1 MTGNK
6 SMKVS
11 SFSPVKT
18 HYKSL
23 KPMCSESRCLQS
35 PIYIYIYIYIL
46 DIFYLHVIYKTDFK
60 IEKNA
65 SKLRL
70 GANKNCQ
77 TTCTILYVTPV
88 QTVCPYC
95 LFSVSRHSKQI
106 KIKIKTVQQIKFGIW
121 EMKGGKYTKTLA
133 KIRARRIF
141 RIRDIRRNV
150 SPKFIEICLETPC
163 WGPPGWAPTWGT
175 ETNKNICYRVLMLKR
190 EFIPRGTHKH

>member
-35 PIYIYIYIYIL
+35 PIYIYIYIFLTYFTFTSSTKL
-46 DIFYLHVIYKTDFK
+46 TLKQKRMLRNFVLERTKTVK
-60 IEKNA
+60 QLA
-65 SKLRL
+65 
-70 GANKNCQ
+70 
-77 TTCTILYVTPV
+77 LYVTPV
-88 QTVCPYC
+88 QTVFPNC

-106 KIKIKTVQQIKFGIW
+106 KIIIKTVQQIKSGIW

-150 SPKFIEICLETPC
+150 SPKFIVICLETPC
-163 WGPPGWAPTWGT
+163 WCPPGWAPTWGT
-175 ETNKNICYRVLMLKR
+175 ETNKNICYRVLVLKR

>member
-35 PIYIYIYIYIL
+35 PIYIYIL

-77 TTCTILYVTPV
+77 TTCTICHTCSNSLSILLVFSVTP
-88 QTVCPYC
+88 
-95 LFSVSRHSKQI
+95 F
-106 KIKIKTVQQIKFGIW
+106 KIDQNNNQNCSIDKVRNLGN
-121 EMKGGKYTKTLA
+121 ERGKYTKTLA

-150 SPKFIEICLETPC
+150 SPKFLEICLETPC
-163 WGPPGWAPTWGT
+163 WCPPGWAPTWGT
-175 ETNKNICYRVLMLKR
+175 ETNKNICYRVLVLKR

>member
-23 KPMCSESRCLQS
+23 KPMCSESRC
-35 PIYIYIYIYIL
+35 IYIL

-150 SPKFIEICLETPC
+150 SPKFIEICMESPC
-163 WGPPGWAPTWGT
+163 WCSSGWAPTVADG
-175 ETNKNICYRVLMLKR
+175 NQ
-190 EFIPRGTHKH
+190 HKHLSPSFATKA

>member
-6 SMKVS
+6 SLKVS

-35 PIYIYIYIYIL
+35 PIYIYIL

-60 IEKNA
+60 KEKNA

-77 TTCTILYVTPV
+77 TTCTICHTCSNSLSILLVFSVTP
-88 QTVCPYC
+88 
-95 LFSVSRHSKQI
+95 F
-106 KIKIKTVQQIKFGIW
+106 KIDQ
-121 EMKGGKYTKTLA
+121 
-133 KIRARRIF
+133 
-141 RIRDIRRNV
+141 
-150 SPKFIEICLETPC
+150 
-163 WGPPGWAPTWGT
+163 
-175 ETNKNICYRVLMLKR
+175 NKNQNCSIDKVRNLGNER
-190 EFIPRGTHKH
+190 R